1 VKQFI
6 EEKIKATSSIQELE
20 LNLNSNP
27 FSEIVNLS
35 QEIQD
40 HKSILVRIHHTSKNL
55 YQENESGRSYH
66 TYGSNYQNSQANFF
80 KNSQGRNIFTT
91 PGAQPGSMG
100 NFGSNM
106 NFLGSNAT
114 GAPGN
119 MQKFAQNQNFL
130 SGKSRQFYIS
140 TIKVL
145 IEKNVAFGIQDL
157 DALLAAKLL
166 EKDIKER

>member
-1 VKQFI
+1 
-6 EEKIKATSSIQELE
+6 
-20 LNLNSNP
+20 
-27 FSEIVNLS
+27 
-35 QEIQD
+35 
-40 HKSILVRIHHTSKNL
+40 
-55 YQENESGRSYH
+55 
-66 TYGSNYQNSQANFF
+66 
-80 KNSQGRNIFTT
+80 
-91 PGAQPGSMG
+91 
-100 NFGSNM
+100 M
-106 NFLGSNAT
+106 NFLGSNAS
-114 GAPGN
+114 GAPVN